1 MQGRSCH
8 GDNCLQSI
16 SSRWGEMNF
25 KRNLL
30 FLLLAGLFL
39 PVSLSPHAAWEVK
52 KNEKGIKVATRKADG
67 YAVEEFKAETTIDIP
82 LPEAV
87 KILKDVPRYK
97 KWMYR
102 LLKAEIVKEL
112 SPDSKI
118 IYMKID
124 LPWPAEDRDMYIQMS
139 DKVDLEKGIYEST
152 NTGIDGYPKTDCI
165 RMTNVTFSWILKSSE
180 ADKNKTRVIY
190 TSKGDPAGKL
200 PSWICN
206 LGNVEN
212 PYQCLYNLRFKYK
225 KN

>member
-1 MQGRSCH
+1 M
-8 GDNCLQSI
+8 
-16 SSRWGEMNF
+16 MNF
-25 KRNLL
+25 RKNLVIILVAAFSAPLAL
-30 FLLLAGLFL
+30 FPYA
-39 PVSLSPHAAWEVK
+39 PWEVK
-52 KNEKGIKVATRKADG
+52 KNENGIKVATRKADG

-82 LPEAV
+82 LTEAI
-87 KILKDVPRYK
+87 KILKDVPHYK

-124 LPWPAEDRDMYIQMS
+124 LPWPAEDRDMYIQMTER
-139 DKVDLEKGIYEST
+139 VNMEKGIYESI
-152 NTGIDGYPKTDCI
+152 NTGIEGYPKTDCI
-165 RMTNVTFSWILKSSE
+165 RMTNVKFAWILTSRE
-180 ADKNKTRVIY
+180 DDKNKTQVIY
-190 TSKGDPAGKL
+190 TSKGDPEGKL

-212 PYQCLYNLRFKYK
+212 PYQCLYNLRFRYK